1 MIPMNAAYKIFII
14 EEDGCMAENIE
25 ALLVRSGYVINYAST
40 GLDGA
45 KVELLCSCERPETV
59 DGALESA
66 ERDIRHCRKS
76 KSRIL
81 TYRDVELNLDTREVK
96 VRGINIELTVIEY
109 GILELMLK
117 SPSKIFSKT
126 NIFESVW
133 GETYFSEDNTVN
145 VHMSN
150 LRGKLRRATEGQNY
164 IQTVWGQGYRLAPEA
179 A

>member
-1 MIPMNAAYKIFII
+1 
-14 EEDGCMAENIE
+14 
-25 ALLVRSGYVINYAST
+25 
-40 GLDGA
+40 
-45 KVELLCSCERPETV
+45 
-59 DGALESA
+59 
-66 ERDIRHCRKS
+66 
-76 KSRIL
+76 
-81 TYRDVELNLDTREVK
+81 
-96 VRGINIELTVIEY
+96 
-109 GILELMLK
+109 MLK

>member
-1 MIPMNAAYKIFII
+1 MNATYKVFII

-25 ALLVRSGYVINYAST
+25 ALLAQCGYVINYAST

-45 KVELLCSCERPETV
+45 KVELLCSCERPEAV
-59 DGALESA
+59 DVALESA
-66 ERDIRHCRKS
+66 ERDIRHCRKC

-81 TYRDVELNLDTREVK
+81 TYRDVELNLDTREVT
-96 VRGINIELTVIEY
+96 VRGAHIELTAIEY

-117 SPSKIFSKT
+117 SPSKIFSKAG
-126 NIFESVW
+126 IFESVW

>member
-1 MIPMNAAYKIFII
+1 MQLTYKVFII

-25 ALLVRSGYVINYAST
+25 ALLTRSGYVINYAST

-45 KVELLCSCERPETV
+45 KVELLCSCERPEAV

-81 TYRDVELNLDTREVK
+81 TYKDIELNLDTREVT
-96 VRGINIELTVIEY
+96 VRGIHVELTSIEY

-117 SPSKIFSKT
+117 SPSKVFSKT

-133 GETYFSEDNTVN
+133 GEKYFSEDNTVN

-150 LRGKLRRATEGQNY
+150 LRGKLRRAAEGQNY
-164 IQTVWGQGYRLAPEA
+164 IQTIWGQGYRLAS
-179 A
+179 